1 MGMRRNQDVKILSEV
16 TNRIQEVKDIDL
28 LLEEILTRLRRFFG
42 ADAGSIYLREGD
54 VLRFSYAQNDTLES
68 RLPPGQKLIYK
79 LFTIPINQNSIAG
92 YVAKEGIVLNIPNVY
107 KMPQD
112 KPYKFDYHFDEI
124 SNYKTQ
130 SMITVPMLNQRGIA
144 IGVVQLINRKDR
156 NGKVLPF
163 TKENEELLKT
173 VCATLAFAVERAQL
187 TREIVM
193 KMIKMAELRDPKET
207 GSHVNRVGGYSLV
220 LYQEWARNKGIPE
233 EQIRREGDTFK
244 IAAMLHDVGKVAI
257 SDVILKKP
265 AKLSEEEYQ
274 VMKTHTFLGARLFAD
289 PKSEFEQ
296 AALEVALNHHE
307 RWDGKGYPGHVDIM
321 TGLPLPGYEMPDG
334 SPKPKKGEEIP
345 IFGRIVA
352 IADVYD
358 ALLSKRVYK
367 EDWDEDKAV
376 EEIKSCSGQNFDP
389 ELVEIFLSCL
399 PTFRQIRERYPH

>member
-1 MGMRRNQDVKILSEV
+1 MGRDQNVKIVSEV

-28 LLEEILTRLRRFFG
+28 LLEEILTRLRKFFG

-54 VLRFSYAQNDTLES
+54 VLRFSYTQNDTLER

-79 LFTIPINQNSIAG
+79 LFTIPINERSIAG

-107 KMPQD
+107 KIPEN
-112 KPYKFDYHFDEI
+112 KPYKFDSHFDEI

-130 SMITVPMLNQRGIA
+130 SMITVPMLNQRGIT
-144 IGVVQLINRKDR
+144 IGVVQLINRKDK
-156 NGKVLPF
+156 NGKPLPF
-163 TKENEELLKT
+163 TRDQEELLKT
-173 VCATLAFAVERAQL
+173 ISATLAFAVERAQL

-220 LYQEWARNKGIPE
+220 LYQEWARKKGIPE
-233 EQIRREGDTFK
+233 EEIRKEGDTFK

-265 AKLSEEEYQ
+265 GRLTEEEYEE
-274 VMKTHTFLGARLFAD
+274 MKRHTYLGARLFAD

-334 SPKPKKGEEIP
+334 TSRPKKGEEIP
-345 IFGRIVA
+345 IYGRIVA

-367 EDWDEDKAV
+367 EDWDEEKAV
-376 EEIKSCSGQNFDP
+376 EEIKNCSGQNFDP
-389 ELVEIFLSCL
+389 ELVEIFISCL
-399 PTFRQIRERYPH
+399 PTFRQIRERYPQ